1 LADALGETLRQVQ
14 EWQAGTGRIGADRLQ
29 KLTEILGVNLAFFF
43 EPVAKLFGT
52 SLNRGDVFRIGPKIL
67 SSLPE
72 NILLSFRDRASIVSV

>member
-1 LADALGETLRQVQ
+1 MIADEPTQNSD
-14 EWQAGTGRIGADRLQ
+14 EP
-29 KLTEILGVNLAFFF
+29 EFFAT